1 MKRNFLEF
9 IKVIIIFM
17 ITPMVIY
24 CGILLSIFFFFLL
37 DIDQYLQ
44 YNFKISSKESLIEA
58 FLENQSEFD
67 RIAGEMKRIYESDN
81 EYIILLR
88 GRAEY
93 REKGLESAIFKE
105 IPISQLS
112 IVDSEDIGLE
122 ITFGCAPAF
131 CPDDY
136 TYWGIYYSDS
146 DLPRSWGGELE
157 SVSEDYYV
165 CEAPGQFYYET
176 EKIMDNWYYYQCW
189 SR

>member
-1 MKRNFLEF
+1 
-9 IKVIIIFM
+9 M

-24 CGILLSIFFFFLL
+24 CGILLSIFFFFLF

-58 FLENQSEFD
+58 FLENQSEFN
-67 RIAGEMKRIYESDN
+67 RIAREMKRIYESDN
-81 EYIILLR
+81 EHIILLR

-93 REKGLESAIFKE
+93 REKGLESAIFKD

-112 IVDSEDIGLE
+112 ILDSEDIGLE

-136 TYWGIYYSDS
+136 TYWGVYFSES
-146 DLPRSWGGELE
+146 GLPRPWGEGELE
-157 SVSEDYYV
+157 MMGEGYYV
-165 CEAPGQFYYET
+165 HEVLGQFYYET
-176 EKIMDNWYYYQCW
+176 EKIIDNWYYYQCW
-189 SR
+189 CR